1 MYVSSV
7 SSVMI
12 TLSGGLRYGQIP
24 LHFKRNCLAS
34 QIPLKCASRFE
45 SVFRAQQ
52 SGERILRALAR
63 KGCRVAEDP
72 YRSTWRAHGIADYRM
87 AQPAPSRISALWAPL
102 ICFTVQLDS
111 GDLVSGQVETL
122 NVYKSKPH
130 IPNCPVLHNSHPI
143 SIWACVYRGTVKSD
157 NA

>member
-1 MYVSSV
+1 
-7 SSVMI
+7 MI
-12 TLSGGLRYGQIP
+12 TFFGDLRHGQIP

-72 YRSTWRAHGIADYRM
+72 YRSTWRAHGIADFRT
-87 AQPAPSRISALWAPL
+87 AQPAPSRISALPAPL

-111 GDLVSGQVETL
+111 GDLVSGQVAPQTL

-130 IPNCPVLHNSHPI
+130 IPSYPVLHNSHPI
-143 SIWACVYRGTVKSD
+143 NIWACVHRGTVKTD